1 VIKKIYD
8 NERGLEVIEA
18 LHNNPAI
25 AVPVV
30 LKRLKQKDEE
40 WKRSQVC
47 FFRVYFQF
55 LILFLA

>member
-1 VIKKIYD
+1 VIKKVYD

-25 AVPVV
+25 AVPIV

-40 WKRSQVC
+40 WKRSQV
-47 FFRVYFQF
+47 RKH
-55 LILFLA
+55 IDLA